1 MESAVDICFLA
12 YLFEKRTL
20 EVMGVERLTERQRE
34 KTESQKVPHQ
44 AGEVGATRTQTQ
56 GLVKQGPTFLE
67 SILKSTI
74 AFGGVWNWLHFYETQ
89 VSWPSHLIA
98 FPSAQSPCIL
108 ELQSK
113 EKGVTFSHGCA
124 QVSSW
129 LTPRVIL
136 V

>member
-1 MESAVDICFLA
+1 M
-12 YLFEKRTL
+12 FEKTAL
-20 EVMGVERLTERQRE
+20 EVMRVEWLNERQRE

-44 AGEVGATRTQTQ
+44 AGEVGAKRTQTQ

-67 SILKSTI
+67 SSLKSMV
-74 AFGGVWNWLHFYETQ
+74 AFGGVWNWLPFYKTH

-98 FPSAQSPCIL
+98 FPSDHSPCIL
-108 ELQSK
+108 ELQSTGR
-113 EKGVTFSHGCA
+113 EVTFSHGCA
-124 QVSSW
+124 QDSSW